1 MSKNGKKERAK
12 AEKDAENGNFEP
24 PKSLKEAGRRLWR
37 DSLSGWDVQPEQ
49 FSLLKNLCE
58 SQDRIAEL
66 TETLR
71 SEGQV
76 VADRFGQ
83 LHPHPAA
90 IVPESILQTCVAPF
104 LTSIDAATIAPYRA
118 RRLAIFTRA
127 RRRVWRDQVRKYQ
140 PAIRTHPG
148 QIVRVHPRQL
158 I

>member
-90 IVPESILQTCVAPF
+90 VTLKGESGTFARLYRLLALEPPGGPQQGPGRPEGF
-104 LTSIDAATIAPYRA
+104 
-118 RRLAIFTRA
+118 
-127 RRRVWRDQVRKYQ
+127 Q
-140 PAIRTHPG
+140 PE
-148 QIVRVHPRQL
+148 
-158 I
+158 